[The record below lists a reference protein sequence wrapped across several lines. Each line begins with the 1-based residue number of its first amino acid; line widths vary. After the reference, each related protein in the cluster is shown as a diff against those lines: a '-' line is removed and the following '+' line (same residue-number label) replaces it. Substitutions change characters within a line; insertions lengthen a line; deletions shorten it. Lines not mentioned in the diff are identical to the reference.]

1 MTQEPIASDEQVVG
15 ITQDVWGS
23 FTGKAVEAAPGG
35 ADVDGGEVAVGRV
48 AVTGDWRG
56 WVLLACPT
64 RLARTAAAA
73 MFDRP
78 AEALG
83 DDEVADALGELTN
96 MIGGN
101 IKSLL
106 PGPSRLSMPA
116 VTVGASAAEP
126 PPDAVL
132 LTTVALACD
141 GLPLTVSIWWLA
153 GHS

>member
-1 MTQEPIASDEQVVG
+1 MTQELLATDEQIVG
-15 ITQDVWGS
+15 ITQDVWSS
-23 FTGKAVEAAPGG
+23 FTGRPVDAGPGDAALDGS
-35 ADVDGGEVAVGRV
+35 DVTVGRV
-48 AVTGDWRG
+48 AVTGGWRG

-78 AEALG
+78 AETLT

-101 IKSLL
+101 VKSLL

-116 VTVGASAAEP
+116 VTVGASATGP
-126 PPDAVL
+126 PPGAVL
-132 LTTVALACD
+132 VNTVSLACD
-141 GLPLTVSIWWLA
+141 GLPLAVSVWRT
-153 GHS
+153 